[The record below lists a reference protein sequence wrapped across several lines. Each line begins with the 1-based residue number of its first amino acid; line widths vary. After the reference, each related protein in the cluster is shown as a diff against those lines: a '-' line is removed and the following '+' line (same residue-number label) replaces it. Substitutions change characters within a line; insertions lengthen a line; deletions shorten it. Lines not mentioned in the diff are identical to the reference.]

1 MILRLLKKIIISSF
15 LLYGYNL
22 IAVNFNLIIPINFYT
37 ISCVSLLGIP
47 SMLGLILFKVFILW
61 GEIMELTSAKK
72 RFYDI
77 INNIVSFNKVSH
89 AYMIEIDNYE
99 EDFNCVL
106 DFVKLILDN
115 KNENNISAL
124 IDSGNYPDLNI
135 IEPDGNVIKKQQ
147 VIKLQE
153 DFRNKSFL
161 NNKMIYII
169 KEADKLN
176 DASGNTILKF
186 LEEPEDD
193 IIAIL
198 VTTNRYKVIE
208 TILSRCQVLS
218 LQDNSLNVDISDN
231 IIDLVKFIFK
241 KDALF
246 VNYQYIM
253 DNILIDK
260 VVAREILNEIEVI
273 FINYLNYISDKNSY
287 ECNNDI
293 VKILSNVDIDKITN
307 YIAII
312 EEEVQKLDYNVN
324 YKLWLDCLF
333 AKLIGG

>member
-1 MILRLLKKIIISSF
+1 
-15 LLYGYNL
+15 
-22 IAVNFNLIIPINFYT
+22 
-37 ISCVSLLGIP
+37 
-47 SMLGLILFKVFILW
+47 
-61 GEIMELTSAKK
+61 MELTSAKK
-72 RFYDI
+72 KFYDI

-218 LQDNSLNVDISDN
+218 LQDNNFNVDISDN
-231 IIDLVKFIFK
+231 IIDLVKFIIK

-287 ECNNDI
+287 DCNNDI

>member
-1 MILRLLKKIIISSF
+1 
-15 LLYGYNL
+15 
-22 IAVNFNLIIPINFYT
+22 
-37 ISCVSLLGIP
+37 
-47 SMLGLILFKVFILW
+47 
-61 GEIMELTSAKK
+61 MELTSAKK

-231 IIDLVKFIFK
+231 IIDLVKFIIK

-293 VKILSNVDIDKITN
+293 VKILSDVDIDKITN

>member
-1 MILRLLKKIIISSF
+1 
-15 LLYGYNL
+15 
-22 IAVNFNLIIPINFYT
+22 
-37 ISCVSLLGIP
+37 
-47 SMLGLILFKVFILW
+47 
-61 GEIMELTSAKK
+61 MELTFAKK

-231 IIDLVKFIFK
+231 IIDLVKFIIK

-260 VVAREILNEIEVI
+260 VVARDILNEIEVI

>member
-1 MILRLLKKIIISSF
+1 MILRLLKKIIISAF

-218 LQDNSLNVDISDN
+218 LQDNSLNADISDN
-231 IIDLVKFIFK
+231 IIDLVKFIIK

-293 VKILSNVDIDKITN
+293 VKILSNVDIDKIIN

>member
-1 MILRLLKKIIISSF
+1 MILRLLKKIIISVF

-72 RFYDI
+72 KFYDI

-218 LQDNSLNVDISDN
+218 LQDNNLNVDISDN
-231 IIDLVKFIFK
+231 IIDLVKFIIK

>member
-1 MILRLLKKIIISSF
+1 
-15 LLYGYNL
+15 
-22 IAVNFNLIIPINFYT
+22 
-37 ISCVSLLGIP
+37 
-47 SMLGLILFKVFILW
+47 
-61 GEIMELTSAKK
+61 MELTSAKK

-115 KNENNISAL
+115 KNEKNISAL

-231 IIDLVKFIFK
+231 IIDLVKFIIK

-260 VVAREILNEIEVI
+260 VVAKEILNEIEVI

>member
-1 MILRLLKKIIISSF
+1 
-15 LLYGYNL
+15 
-22 IAVNFNLIIPINFYT
+22 
-37 ISCVSLLGIP
+37 
-47 SMLGLILFKVFILW
+47 
-61 GEIMELTSAKK
+61 MELTSAKK
-72 RFYDI
+72 KFYDI

-153 DFRNKSFL
+153 NFRNKSFL

-218 LQDNSLNVDISDN
+218 LQDNNLNVDISDN
-231 IIDLVKFIFK
+231 IIDLVKFIIK

>member
-1 MILRLLKKIIISSF
+1 
-15 LLYGYNL
+15 
-22 IAVNFNLIIPINFYT
+22 
-37 ISCVSLLGIP
+37 
-47 SMLGLILFKVFILW
+47 
-61 GEIMELTSAKK
+61 MELTSAKK

-176 DASGNTILKF
+176 DAAGNTILKF

>member
-1 MILRLLKKIIISSF
+1 
-15 LLYGYNL
+15 
-22 IAVNFNLIIPINFYT
+22 
-37 ISCVSLLGIP
+37 
-47 SMLGLILFKVFILW
+47 
-61 GEIMELTSAKK
+61 MELTSAKK

-218 LQDNSLNVDISDN
+218 LQDNSLNADISDN
-231 IIDLVKFIFK
+231 IIDLVKFIIK

-293 VKILSNVDIDKITN
+293 VKILSNVDIDKIIN

>member
-1 MILRLLKKIIISSF
+1 MILRLLKKIIISAF

-231 IIDLVKFIFK
+231 IIDLVKFIIK

-293 VKILSNVDIDKITN
+293 VKILSNVDIDKIIN